1 MKELRLNVDRVEEG
15 VAVCYA
21 PDGDGM
27 IDVTLPAELCG
38 AVRDG
43 AVILVRYDGDAV
55 ASVELCGDEDT
66 GSAER
71 RARLDR
77 LFGRK

>member
-1 MKELRLNVDRVEEG
+1 MKELRLKVDRVEEG

-27 IDVTLPAELCG
+27 IDIALPEELG
-38 AVRDG
+38 GVVRDG
-43 AVILVRYDGDAV
+43 ATLAVQYDGDEIV
-55 ASVELCGDEDT
+55 SVTLAETDDPR
-66 GSAER
+66 SAER